1 MLTIYHNPQCTKSR
15 NALKQIEAKGIPF
28 QVIEY
33 LKEIPSKNELKEV
46 LSKLNL
52 KPLDI
57 VRTGEQ
63 IFKDNFKGKTFT
75 DAEWIDVLVEN
86 PKLIQR
92 PIVFDDKKAV
102 IGREPGSVEKLL

>member
-15 NALKQIEAKGIPF
+15 NALKQIEGKGIPF